1 MLMPFG
7 FLLSEVFEKLRKLSR
22 IILISFAFSAFI
34 EFTQLITARGT
45 CEMDDIMNNT
55 LGAVIGYYIWII
67 LISIDIKLKTLYWN
81 RYRVFVFRTMFKN
94 VPHVTNRIKLSFRNN
109 YVFIISN
116 INNLIKIKVYITK
129 KQLTLQIYNTNQ
141 IKYDKINKR

>member
-67 LISIDIKLKTLYWN
+67 LISIDIKLKTLY
-81 RYRVFVFRTMFKN
+81 
-94 VPHVTNRIKLSFRNN
+94 
-109 YVFIISN
+109 
-116 INNLIKIKVYITK
+116 
-129 KQLTLQIYNTNQ
+129 
-141 IKYDKINKR
+141 